1 VSLRGVRHEHE
12 YEPQYGLPERLP
24 ADERVLWQGTPAMGP
39 LMRHAFHMRA
49 LAVYFVL
56 MVLLRAV
63 AIWPETESLVELML
77 RLLWPIGLAALGWAM
92 VAVLARMTCRSAVYT
107 ITNKRVVL
115 RVGVVLSVT
124 FNLPLRSIASADLRP
139 LADGYG
145 DIALRLSGPER
156 IGYVHLWPHARPW
169 RVGSPEPM
177 LRCLPEA
184 QSVARVLTQAW
195 AQANQQS
202 AQAGSAAQAASP
214 VVGSGLG
221 SARGDSSAPLATA

>member
-1 VSLRGVRHEHE
+1 MSLRGVRHEHE

-24 ADERVLWQGTPAMGP
+24 ADERVLWQGAPAMGP

-56 MVLLRAV
+56 MVLLRAI

-214 VVGSGLG
+214 AVGSGLG